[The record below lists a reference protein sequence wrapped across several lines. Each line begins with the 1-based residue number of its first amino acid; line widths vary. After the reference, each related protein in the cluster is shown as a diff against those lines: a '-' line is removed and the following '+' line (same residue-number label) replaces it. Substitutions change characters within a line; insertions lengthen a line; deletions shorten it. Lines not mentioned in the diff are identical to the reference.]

1 MLFFYTLV
9 SWIEIGLTIPSQ
21 MASEADFLHLKVDK
35 KRMQCFIQTIAFFHL
50 TIRILQGGSSHSF
63 CRALRDF
70 SYTFLRSIYLPTRD

>member
-35 KRMQCFIQTIAFFHL
+35 KVPMFKI
-50 TIRILQGGSSHSF
+50 GSVG
-63 CRALRDF
+63 
-70 SYTFLRSIYLPTRD
+70 